1 MITQPLLRPWR
12 TRPAMS
18 DAVTL
23 RELYQTLKKTMTESD
38 ARYVLRKRAGVD
50 HSDLITN
57 PDKELDSAVV
67 TLIRQDIQTVEEG
80 KPLSKIYGE
89 REFWGLRFE
98 VSEDTLDPRP
108 DTETLVEA
116 VLKDCDPKRAY
127 SILDMGT
134 GTGCILIALL
144 SELPNAR
151 GVGVD
156 VSLQALEKAKA
167 NAQQNQV
174 ADRSTFIQSNWSEN
188 IEERFDIVVSNPP
201 YIRSDVIPELADSVK
216 NHDPILALDGGED
229 GLQAYK
235 EIFSQLSELLKP
247 HGKAFFEIGYDQSET
262 VTRLSRESRFSHVE
276 SYADSAGHIRVLEVR
291 PDDHS
296 GDK

>member
-1 MITQPLLRPWR
+1 MTE
-12 TRPAMS
+12 
-18 DAVTL
+18 AVTL
-23 RELYQTLKKTMTESD
+23 HELYQKLKTQMSESD
-38 ARYVLRKRAGVD
+38 ARYVLHKRAGID
-50 HSDLITN
+50 HSELITS
-57 PDKELDSAVV
+57 PDKQLESDVIKLVYEDAQAVE
-67 TLIRQDIQTVEEG
+67 QG
-80 KPLSKIYGE
+80 KPLSKVYGE
-89 REFWGLRFE
+89 QEFWGLPFE
-98 VSEDTLDPRP
+98 VSEDTLDPRL

-116 VLKDCDPKRAY
+116 ALKGCDKAHPY

-144 SELPNAR
+144 NELPNAQ
-151 GVGVD
+151 GVGID
-156 VSLQALEKAKA
+156 VSDKALEKAQA
-167 NAQQNQV
+167 NATRNQV
-174 ADRSTFIQSNWSEN
+174 ADRCTFVQSNWSEN

-235 EIFSQLSELLKP
+235 EIFSQLSGLLKP
-247 HGKAFFEIGYDQSET
+247 HGKAFFEIGYDQSES
-262 VTRLSRESRFSHVE
+262 VTRLSRESRFSHIE